1 MNTIFRKSILVTA
14 ACSALVFAGFTSA
27 ADWTMWGR
35 TPSRNMVA
43 EEKDPPTEWSV
54 GEDAAKPGDGKN
66 IKWEMQLGSQSYGNM
81 VVAGG
86 IVWVGSNN
94 EAKYEPE
101 FDKDGGSLLA
111 FRESDGKF
119 LWQRYSP
126 KLAAGRVNDWPF
138 QGICCSPYI
147 EGDRL
152 WYATSRCEIVC
163 LNVSTLKHDTGG
175 KPEELWKLDMME
187 KLGVFPH
194 NMTSCSITAYKD
206 FIYVITGNG
215 VDDTHKN
222 IPNPQAPAII
232 CVNKNT
238 GEVVWQDNAPGN
250 GILHGQWASPALA
263 EVNGVV
269 QVIAPLGDG
278 WIYSYEATTGKLIWK
293 FDSNKKETIYP
304 TTRNE
309 LIATP
314 VIVDNKMYI
323 ANGQDPEHGE
333 GIGHLW
339 CVDITKTGDIS
350 LELPGEEVAQA
361 KEKQAELLVPEGAAT
376 PRKGK
381 PNPNSGVVWQYAS
394 HGKPDKRGRIKRS
407 DRMNR
412 TISTVSVYNGLVF
425 APDFSGFVHCL
436 DAANGQ
442 HYWAHD
448 MEAAM
453 WGSPL
458 AVDGKVYICD
468 EDGDVAIF
476 KAEKEESAA
485 EPIATHNMGSAVY
498 CSPVFANGT
507 LYIMNRERLF
517 AISDKK

>member
-1 MNTIFRKSILVTA
+1 MTKNFHKRVLASATCA
-14 ACSALVFAGFTSA
+14 AMTFAGLASA

-35 TPSRNMVA
+35 TPNRNMVS
-43 EEKDPPTEWSV
+43 EDKNPPMEWGV
-54 GEDAAKPGDGKN
+54 GEDPVKPGDGKN
-66 IKWEMQLGSQSYGNM
+66 IKWEAQLGSQSYGNM
-81 VVAGG
+81 IVSGG

-94 EAKYEPE
+94 EAHYDPN
-101 FDKDGGSLLA
+101 FTADGGALLA

-119 LWQRYSP
+119 LYQRYSP

-138 QGICCSPYI
+138 QGICCSPYV

-152 WYATSRCEIVC
+152 WYSTSRCEVVC
-163 LNVSTLKHDTGG
+163 LDVSSLKRGNG
-175 KPEELWKLDMME
+175 APSELWKLDMME
-187 KLGVFPH
+187 QLGVFPH
-194 NMTSCSITAYKD
+194 NMTSCSIVAYKD
-206 FIYVITGNG
+206 YIYVITGNG
-215 VDDTHKN
+215 VDDTHRN
-222 IPNPQAPAII
+222 IPNPQAPAIV
-232 CVNKNT
+232 CLDKNT
-238 GEVVWQDNAPGN
+238 GKVIWSDNSPGN
-250 GILHGQWASPALA
+250 GILHGQWSSPALA
-263 EVNGVV
+263 EINGKP

-278 WIYSYEATTGKLIWK
+278 WIYGYDALTGKIIWK
-293 FDSNKKETIYP
+293 FDSNRKETIYP

-314 VIVDNKMYI
+314 VVVDNKMYI

-333 GIGHLW
+333 GVGHLW

-350 LELPGEEVAQA
+350 AELPGEEVQEA
-361 KEKQAELLVPEGAAT
+361 KEQQAELLVPEGAAK

-381 PNPNSGVVWQYAS
+381 PNPNSAVVWSYES

-436 DAANGQ
+436 DAATGQ

-448 MEAAM
+448 MEGAM

-468 EDGDVAIF
+468 EEGDVAIF
-476 KAEKEESAA
+476 KAGKEEDAA

-498 CSPVFANGT
+498 CSPVFCNGVM
-507 LYIMNRERLF
+507 YIMNRERLF
-517 AISDKK
+517 AIQEPK